1 MRMMMRSNG
10 TSSDSSVSGDSVKVT
25 ATFVPL
31 PDVPMGSSVEYVVR
45 LSHDEGKWKARVEVV
60 DIGQSKIHIR
70 TVDANIRISSS
81 SGSWEQHSA

>member
-1 MRMMMRSNG
+1 MMRSNG